1 MGCRSR
7 MQTVQPITFAGRSVV
22 GSKVVIEVIETDAPD
37 PPVRRYRSDREVQE
51 SPYSDEE
58 IEQLEREEL
67 RRLKAKFEPGH
78 GDE

>member
-1 MGCRSR
+1 M
-7 MQTVQPITFAGRSVV
+7 
-22 GSKVVIEVIETDAPD
+22 IEVIETDAPD

-58 IEQLEREEL
+58 IEQFEREEL